1 MPKLCVI
8 EIGLKTCFTISLS
21 ELVDTAPNLRR
32 LEITDGWP
40 HVQQPNCDIW
50 TGSGSAPMN
59 HHPNLKSL
67 KAGES
72 MKNADVL
79 RKTVAKFPNLEQ
91 LAMHGGHH
99 KVQLENLVD
108 ILGELNR

>member
-8 EIGLKTCFTISLS
+8 EIGQKTCFTISLS
-21 ELVDTAPNLRR
+21 ELVDAAPNLRR

-40 HVQQPNCDIW
+40 HVRQPNCDIW
-50 TGSGSAPMN
+50 TGSGSVTMN
-59 HHPNLKSL
+59 HHPNLKCL

-79 RKTVAKFPNLEQ
+79 RMT
-91 LAMHGGHH
+91 G
-99 KVQLENLVD
+99 KVPEPRTTGNVWKSSESAT
-108 ILGELNR
+108 GKSG